1 MHPLLI
7 NFLSQYRLSPLQ
19 CAPNVFRI
27 VMSTAL
33 LNKKLGLNLTVHDII
48 YVYKIQKIGKNQ
60 YTLNARR

>member
-1 MHPLLI
+1 
-7 NFLSQYRLSPLQ
+7 
-19 CAPNVFRI
+19 
-27 VMSTAL
+27 MSTTL